1 MTREEYNEFLEAAKE
16 FSHNLLALDTSFD
29 KIRKLDPKTNEL
41 LKYYNKG
48 FRELVKISGILTK
61 RLQSNFWGVG
71 K

>member
-41 LKYYNKG
+41 LKYYNKV
-48 FRELVKISGILTK
+48 F
-61 RLQSNFWGVG
+61 
-71 K
+71 